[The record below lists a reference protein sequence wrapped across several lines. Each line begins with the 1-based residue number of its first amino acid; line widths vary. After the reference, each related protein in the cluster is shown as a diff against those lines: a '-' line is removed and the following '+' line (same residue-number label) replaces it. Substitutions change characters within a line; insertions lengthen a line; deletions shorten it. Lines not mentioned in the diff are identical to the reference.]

1 MQAFITFQVYK
12 RMITEMSHVSSV
24 TWQT

>member
-24 TWQT
+24 T